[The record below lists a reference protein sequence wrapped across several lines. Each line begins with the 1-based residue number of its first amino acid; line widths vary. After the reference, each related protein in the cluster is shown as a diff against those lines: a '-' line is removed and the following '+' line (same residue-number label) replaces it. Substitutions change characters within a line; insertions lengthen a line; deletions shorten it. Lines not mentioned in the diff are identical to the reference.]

1 MGGGGSWDSLSS
13 DQLKKLEDTAKKS
26 IRETEPTKR
35 SVFISFAGEDLD
47 EVNLLRGQAKNDN
60 SPFEFVDMS
69 VKQPWETDWESKCR
83 TKIKGCDGVIA
94 LISKHTP
101 SATGQLFE
109 IKAAE
114 EEKVPIMLMYSSSDR
129 PSLPYPL
136 STRLVNIW
144 SWPNIKSFLSKL

>member
-1 MGGGGSWDSLSS
+1 MA
-13 DQLKKLEDTAKKS
+13 KRIFIAFAIEDV
-26 IRETEPTKR
+26 R
-35 SVFISFAGEDLD
+35 SRDFLV
-47 EVNLLRGQAKNDN
+47 GQAKNEN

-83 TKIKGCDGVIA
+83 ARIRSCDGVIA

-114 EEKVPIMLMYSSSDR
+114 EERIPTMLMYSGSDR
-129 PSLPYPL
+129 PTLPYSL
-136 STRLVNIW
+136 SGKLVNVW
-144 SWPNIKSFLSKL
+144 SWDNIKSFVSKL

>member
-1 MGGGGSWDSLSS
+1 M
-13 DQLKKLEDTAKKS
+13 KRIFIAFAIEDV
-26 IRETEPTKR
+26 R
-35 SVFISFAGEDLD
+35 SRDFLV
-47 EVNLLRGQAKNDN
+47 GQAKNDS

-83 TKIKGCDGVIA
+83 SRIKGCDGVIA

-109 IKAAE
+109 IKTAE
-114 EEKVPIMLMYSSSDR
+114 EEKIPIMLMYSNSDR

-136 STRLVNIW
+136 NTKMINVW
-144 SWPNIKSFLSKL
+144 SWDNIKSFINKL